1 MIGTVL
7 QLVVYALLPE
17 ELRSSRAVIVLA
29 APIIMILVLLFEF
42 IRNFIA
48 GFGSRRRVLVVGGSS
63 SVRRIMEMMNR
74 IDPDSIIVGAM
85 SAGPSSEDEI
95 FLNNIARLPEVI
107 DEYSVDEVIF
117 SASDIEFHEIS
128 SWMSKLGPVVSYRI
142 AGDKSA
148 DIIGSDSKKTTGKLY
163 TRKIEFSID
172 NPGGRRSKRVF
183 DLVFSVLVLM
193 VAPFLRLI
201 GRNRGAIRNAMS
213 VLRGSHSWVSYD
225 RRDTRLAE
233 LPKLRPGFMSPVGDR
248 VAAISGS
255 EEVHTINFLY
265 AREYTLWKDIGILLR
280 S

>member
-1 MIGTVL
+1 
-7 QLVVYALLPE
+7 
-17 ELRSSRAVIVLA
+17 
-29 APIIMILVLLFEF
+29 
-42 IRNFIA
+42 
-48 GFGSRRRVLVVGGSS
+48 
-63 SVRRIMEMMNR
+63 
-74 IDPDSIIVGAM
+74 M
-85 SAGPSSEDEI
+85 SAGASSNDDI
-95 FLNNIARLPEVI
+95 FLNDIGRLPEVI
-107 DEYSVDEVIF
+107 DEYGVDEVIF

-128 SWMSKLGPVVSYRI
+128 SWMSKLGPIVSYRI

-183 DLVFSVLVLM
+183 DVVFSVLVLLLT
-193 VAPFLRLI
+193 PFLLLI
-201 GRNRGAIRNAMS
+201 GRNRGAMKNALS

-225 RRDTRLAE
+225 HRDPRLAE
-233 LPKLRPGFMSPVGDR
+233 LPKLRPGFMTPVGDR
-248 VAAISGS
+248 TAAISGN